1 MITAIATDM
10 DGTFLDE
17 KSTYDKKYFSILQ
30 QKMNAKGIRFIVA
43 SGNQYFKLKSYFSET
58 KDIIFISENGGII
71 TINGEME
78 MVVSFDAK
86 EVSEVLGLLDEL
98 KIPVVVCG
106 AKSAYTLE
114 SVSEEFETFAHKYY
128 ENLELLS
135 SFDDL
140 PEDTVVKFAT
150 IIPEAELITVTS
162 IPEAELTTV
171 TSTLNS
177 RFKKGIKAVTS
188 GNIYLD
194 IVLEGSNKGA
204 AIKKVLQE
212 LELSSQD
219 LAAFGDANND
229 LEMLEMAGYSYAV
242 ANANI
247 QAKEKAKRIIGS
259 NREKAVLSE
268 IEKIIQ

>member
-78 MVVSFDAK
+78 MVASFDAK

-150 IIPEAELITVTS
+150 I

-268 IEKIIQ
+268 IEKII

>member
-135 SFDDL
+135 SFNDL

-150 IIPEAELITVTS
+150 I

>member
-78 MVVSFDAK
+78 IVASFDAK

-150 IIPEAELITVTS
+150 I

>member
-78 MVVSFDAK
+78 MVASFDAK

-135 SFDDL
+135 SFNDL

-150 IIPEAELITVTS
+150 I

-204 AIKKVLQE
+204 AMKKVLQE

>member
-78 MVVSFDAK
+78 MVASFDAK

-135 SFDDL
+135 SFNDL

-150 IIPEAELITVTS
+150 I

-268 IEKIIQ
+268 IEKII

>member
-78 MVVSFDAK
+78 IVASFDAK

-150 IIPEAELITVTS
+150 I

-268 IEKIIQ
+268 IEKII

>member
-78 MVVSFDAK
+78 MVASFDAK

-98 KIPVVVCG
+98 KIPIVVCG

-150 IIPEAELITVTS
+150 I

>member
-78 MVVSFDAK
+78 MVASFDAK

-135 SFDDL
+135 SFNDL

-150 IIPEAELITVTS
+150 I

>member
-78 MVVSFDAK
+78 MVASFDAK

-150 IIPEAELITVTS
+150 I

>member
-1 MITAIATDM
+1 
-10 DGTFLDE
+10 

-78 MVVSFDAK
+78 MVASFDAK

-135 SFDDL
+135 
-140 PEDTVVKFAT
+140 
-150 IIPEAELITVTS
+150 
-162 IPEAELTTV
+162 
-171 TSTLNS
+171 
-177 RFKKGIKAVTS
+177 
-188 GNIYLD
+188 
-194 IVLEGSNKGA
+194 
-204 AIKKVLQE
+204 
-212 LELSSQD
+212 
-219 LAAFGDANND
+219 
-229 LEMLEMAGYSYAV
+229 
-242 ANANI
+242 
-247 QAKEKAKRIIGS
+247 
-259 NREKAVLSE
+259 
-268 IEKIIQ
+268 

>member
-150 IIPEAELITVTS
+150 IIPEAEL
-162 IPEAELTTV
+162 TTV

>member
-1 MITAIATDM
+1 M
-10 DGTFLDE
+10 
-17 KSTYDKKYFSILQ
+17 
-30 QKMNAKGIRFIVA
+30 
-43 SGNQYFKLKSYFSET
+43 
-58 KDIIFISENGGII
+58 
-71 TINGEME
+71 
-78 MVVSFDAK
+78 
-86 EVSEVLGLLDEL
+86 
-98 KIPVVVCG
+98 
-106 AKSAYTLE
+106 
-114 SVSEEFETFAHKYY
+114 
-128 ENLELLS
+128 
-135 SFDDL
+135 
-140 PEDTVVKFAT
+140 
-150 IIPEAELITVTS
+150 
-162 IPEAELTTV
+162 
-171 TSTLNS
+171 
-177 RFKKGIKAVTS
+177 TS

>member
-17 KSTYDKKYFSILQ
+17 KSTYDKNYFSILQ
-30 QKMNAKGIRFIVA
+30 QKMNAKRIRFIVA

-78 MVVSFDAK
+78 MVASFDAK

-150 IIPEAELITVTS
+150 I

>member
-17 KSTYDKKYFSILQ
+17 KSTYDKKYFSTLQ

-43 SGNQYFKLKSYFSET
+43 SGNQYFKLKSYFSDT

-71 TINGEME
+71 TINDEME
-78 MVVSFDAK
+78 MVASFDAK
-86 EVSEVLGLLDEL
+86 EVSQVLKLLEEL
-98 KIPVVVCG
+98 EIPVVVCG

-128 ENLELLS
+128 EKLELIS
-135 SFDDL
+135 SFDKL
-140 PEDTVVKFAT
+140 PDDTVVKFAT
-150 IIPEAELITVTS
+150 IIPEAELAAVT
-162 IPEAELTTV
+162 AR
-171 TSTLNS
+171 LNS

-204 AIKKVLQE
+204 PIERVLQE
-212 LELSSQD
+212 LALSPQH

-229 LEMLEMAGYSYAV
+229 LEMLQMAGYSYAV
-242 ANANI
+242 ANANA
-247 QAKEKAKRIIGS
+247 QAKAKAKKIIGS
-259 NREKAVLSE
+259 NREKAVLAE
-268 IEKIIQ
+268 IDKIMQ

>member
-78 MVVSFDAK
+78 MVASFDAK

-150 IIPEAELITVTS
+150 IIPEAEL
-162 IPEAELTTV
+162 TTV
-171 TSTLNS
+171 TSTLNN

>member
-43 SGNQYFKLKSYFSET
+43 SGNQYFKLKEYFSDT

-71 TINGEME
+71 TINDEME
-78 MVVSFDAK
+78 MVASFGSK
-86 EVSEVLGLLDEL
+86 EVRQVLDLLEEL
-98 KIPVVVCG
+98 QISVVVCG

-114 SVSEEFETFAHKYY
+114 SVSEEFKTFAHKYY
-128 ENLELLS
+128 EKLELIS
-135 SFDDL
+135 SFDKL
-140 PEDTVVKFAT
+140 PKDTVVKFAT
-150 IIPEAELITVTS
+150 IIPEAELTAVT
-162 IPEAELTTV
+162 T
-171 TSTLNS
+171 TLNN

-204 AIKKVLQE
+204 ALEKVLQE
-212 LELSSQD
+212 LELSPEY

-229 LEMLEMAGYSYAV
+229 LEMLELAGYSYAV
-242 ANANI
+242 ANANE
-247 QAKEKAKRIIGS
+247 QAKAIAGKIIGS

>member
-78 MVVSFDAK
+78 MVASFDAK

-114 SVSEEFETFAHKYY
+114 SVSEEFEIFAHKYY

-150 IIPEAELITVTS
+150 I

-268 IEKIIQ
+268 IEKII

>member
-17 KSTYDKKYFSILQ
+17 KSTYDKKYFSTLQ

-43 SGNQYFKLKSYFSET
+43 SGNQYFKLKSYFEDI

-71 TINGEME
+71 TINDEVE
-78 MVVSFDAK
+78 IVASFNPK
-86 EVSEVLGLLDEL
+86 EVSQVLDLLADL

-128 ENLELLS
+128 EKLELLS
-135 SFDDL
+135 SFEQL

-150 IIPEAELITVTS
+150 IIPEAELATVT
-162 IPEAELTTV
+162 AR
-171 TSTLNS
+171 LNS
-177 RFKKGIKAVTS
+177 YFKKGIKAVTS

-204 AIKKVLQE
+204 AIEKVLRE
-212 LELSSQD
+212 LELSPQN
-219 LAAFGDANND
+219 LASFGDANND
-229 LEMLEMAGYSYAV
+229 LEMLEISGYSYAV
-242 ANANI
+242 ANAND
-247 QAKEKAKRIIGS
+247 QAKARAKWIIGS
-259 NREKAVLSE
+259 NKEKAVLSQ

>member
-17 KSTYDKKYFSILQ
+17 KSTYDKNYFSILQ

-78 MVVSFDAK
+78 MVASFDAK

-150 IIPEAELITVTS
+150 I

>member
-78 MVVSFDAK
+78 MVASFDAK

-98 KIPVVVCG
+98 KISVVVCG

-150 IIPEAELITVTS
+150 I

>member
-17 KSTYDKKYFSILQ
+17 RSTYDKKYFSILQ

-78 MVVSFDAK
+78 MVASFDAK

-150 IIPEAELITVTS
+150 I

-268 IEKIIQ
+268 IEKII

>member
-17 KSTYDKKYFSILQ
+17 RSTYDKKYFSILQ

-78 MVVSFDAK
+78 MVASFDAK

-150 IIPEAELITVTS
+150 I

>member
-78 MVVSFDAK
+78 MVASFDAK
-86 EVSEVLGLLDEL
+86 ELSEVLGLLDEL

-135 SFDDL
+135 SFNDL

-150 IIPEAELITVTS
+150 I